1 MVFLK
6 ISFCFPACEC
16 YVNGTDIC
24 DNMNGNC
31 HCSVG
36 YTGETCRDCSEGFF
50 NSGSIENPI
59 CQGKF
64 GYNLNLFFSD
74 FIKYWQIFIW

>member
-1 MVFLK
+1 
-6 ISFCFPACEC
+6 
-16 YVNGTDIC
+16 
-24 DNMNGNC
+24 MNGNC

-64 GYNLNLFFSD
+64 GYNLNFFSLTLS
-74 FIKYWQIFIW
+74 